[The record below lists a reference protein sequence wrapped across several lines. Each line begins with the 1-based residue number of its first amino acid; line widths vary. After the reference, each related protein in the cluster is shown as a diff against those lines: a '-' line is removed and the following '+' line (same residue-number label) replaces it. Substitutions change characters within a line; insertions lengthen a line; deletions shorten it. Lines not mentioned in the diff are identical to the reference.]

1 MNPKQTGGYLF
12 LFVAFLSMCLQLPQ
26 DIHTNF
32 TFGFFGSETN
42 LPDPDCNAI
51 APKLRNCTDRGIN
64 CKELPYIAGP
74 QSADVGGVNIMRFD
88 KTGLWIDCRDSK
100 KGGSNPPC
108 YKVEPYQQTVG
119 NCKQVKVTEDN

>member
-26 DIHTNF
+26 DIHTDL

-42 LPDPDCNAI
+42 LTDPDCNAI
-51 APKLRNCTDRGIN
+51 APKLRNCTDLGIN

-100 KGGSNPPC
+100 KGGSNPP
-108 YKVEPYQQTVG
+108 VTRLNPIS
-119 NCKQVKVTEDN
+119 KQLAIANRSK